1 MLPFAAS
8 LIMLVGSYGSSE
20 NPNFRT
26 FSFDLESGKI
36 EAIDSISGLSNP
48 SFLAVADGG
57 ETVLVVNEND
67 GYSNSELTMLRKDGG
82 DGHYVPVAS
91 QMVIGKTP
99 CHVAVAP
106 NGEYAVTA
114 NYNSGTIS
122 VFSFNGPKKE
132 LNKPRVVKFQ
142 GHSVDTVR
150 QAMPHPHCTTFTPDG
165 KFMVV
170 TDLGTDRIHQFPLD
184 YDGDVDLSGVLDV
197 SVTPGFGP
205 RHIVFDKKCENGYMI
220 NELTG
225 NVSHFRY
232 STYHDTLNAV
242 NAYQSDSG
250 HVGNGAGIQIS
261 PCGRWVYASNR
272 ENGDGIA
279 VFKIDTSNGWEL
291 VPMSFTPT
299 GKHPRHFNITP
310 DGKWLLAACHD
321 DNRIEVYKCN
331 DKDGSLTPTGYSI
344 ACPQAACVVFTES
357 APVSTATLAN

>member
-1 MLPFAAS
+1 MLSIAAS
-8 LIMLVGSYGSSE
+8 LIMLVGSYGAPEE
-20 NPNFRT
+20 NNFRT
-26 FSFDLESGKI
+26 FSFDLESGQI
-36 EAIDSISGLSNP
+36 MPLDSISGLCNP
-48 SFLAVADGG
+48 SFLAVADNG
-57 ETVLVVNEND
+57 ETVLAINEED
-67 GYSNSELTMLRKDGG
+67 SYSSVLTMLRKDGA
-82 DGHYVPVAS
+82 DGHYTPVA
-91 QMVIGKTP
+91 QQPVIGKKP

-114 NYNSGTIS
+114 NYSSGTIS
-122 VFSFNGPKKE
+122 VFPFKGEEKE
-132 LNKPRVVKFQ
+132 LGKPRIVKFQ
-142 GHSVDTVR
+142 GHSVDTIR
-150 QAMPHPHCTTFTPDG
+150 QEMPHPHCTTFTPDG

-242 NAYQSDSG
+242 NAYQSNSG
-250 HVGNGAGIQIS
+250 HVGGGADIHIS
-261 PCGRWVYASNR
+261 PCGRWVYASNHL
-272 ENGDGIA
+272 NGDGIA

-291 VPMSFTPT
+291 VPLSYTPT
-299 GKHPRHFNITP
+299 GKYPRHFNLTP
-310 DGKWLLAACHD
+310 DGKWLLVACHD

-331 DKDGSLTPTGYSI
+331 EKDGSLTPTGYSVPCSQP
-344 ACPQAACVVFTES
+344 ACIVFTPTS
-357 APVSTATLAN
+357 APETADNTQK